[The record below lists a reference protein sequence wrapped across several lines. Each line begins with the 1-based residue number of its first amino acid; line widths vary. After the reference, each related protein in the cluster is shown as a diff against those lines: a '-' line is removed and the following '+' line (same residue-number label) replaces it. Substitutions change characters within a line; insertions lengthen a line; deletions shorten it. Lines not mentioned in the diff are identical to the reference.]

1 MRASNHNVY
10 FAWTDS
16 SFPAISRPFCP
27 CINARRPSSCVGDYL
42 RYLTCPAF
50 PYLEPVNARSF
61 QQKRTFWHPRWIACH
76 RDRVSLLFPSL
87 GHPRAMTLI
96 FAPVDLHSKPTVTAS
111 FFLPTYSR
119 APGRENYRG
128 RILLRCCCLSP
139 SPAEAKNF
147 RHPPAPPLS
156 HPLLGSGKEECFV
169 WSTAMKVPRSLSCQ
183 GDWLTL

>member
-96 FAPVDLHSKPTVTAS
+96 FAPVDLPTQQTHRHCLI
-111 FFLPTYSR
+111 LPPNLGIH
-119 APGRENYRG
+119 APPDG
-128 RILLRCCCLSP
+128 RITAAVFFCGAAASVLSQLRPRTFVIRLPLP
-139 SPAEAKNF
+139 SPIRFLEVARRNVSSG
-147 RHPPAPPLS
+147 PP
-156 HPLLGSGKEECFV
+156 
-169 WSTAMKVPRSLSCQ
+169 R
-183 GDWLTL
+183 